1 MIPIILTEDL
11 LVTGNLPILTNRLV
25 KNWDKIKLF
34 FGDIAVEANG
44 SAPRYVI
51 SMNPRESS
59 IPTI

>member
-34 FGDIAVEANG
+34 FADIAAEANG
-44 SAPRYVI
+44 FGSRIYHLDV
-51 SMNPRESS
+51 S
-59 IPTI
+59 